1 VQQKLGSVS
10 EVCSLSGSANWAF
23 AVLQMHPDDVP
34 FWLKHIGAIM
44 AGVTVL
50 MFAGMFTFIYFT
62 EKSDK
67 EQALKAAK
75 AAKKD

>member
-1 VQQKLGSVS
+1 
-10 EVCSLSGSANWAF
+10 
-23 AVLQMHPDDVP
+23 MHPDDVP